1 LAGPGDDTGST
12 AATGYYFRSN
22 APLAKVT
29 VVFLKPCIPGKYQI
43 TYNSVSFATSI
54 STLGTAYTT
63 SGYGQMVPLTYGTYQ
78 HYAVSGSVKVLLATL
93 EPGTQGVQLSSAIV
107 DGVFDSVANG
117 LAGVF
122 YLMTVSTDIS
132 CDLSSMRWQN
142 NNGTY
147 FGGGSPDDDF
157 FGPPD
162 NPTAT
167 GTGVPPYDINW
178 DWINLRGVPE
188 PNPGVV
194 FVLNGTWTSY

>member
-1 LAGPGDDTGST
+1 
-12 AATGYYFRSN
+12 
-22 APLAKVT
+22 
-29 VVFLKPCIPGKYQI
+29 
-43 TYNSVSFATSI
+43 
-54 STLGTAYTT
+54 
-63 SGYGQMVPLTYGTYQ
+63 
-78 HYAVSGSVKVLLATL
+78 
-93 EPGTQGVQLSSAIV
+93 
-107 DGVFDSVANG
+107 
-117 LAGVF
+117 
-122 YLMTVSTDIS
+122 
-132 CDLSSMRWQN
+132 MRWQN